1 LLEKRQQHAW
11 IIARQAAS
19 ILKEEFKASRVVV
32 FGSLVQPNLF
42 HLSSDIDLA
51 VWDIQD
57 YFRAVSRLMDLDPEI
72 EFDLVPIEDAHAGIL
87 AAISSEGTEL
97 WVTQLASGAVGMEL
111 AVVDI

>member
-1 LLEKRQQHAW
+1 MLEKRQQHAW

-97 WVTQLASGAVGMEL
+97 
-111 AVVDI
+111 